1 MSNIPLTIVT
11 FTGPSASLTDGA
23 DEEAF
28 VVVAAAEGDFGD
40 FGAAEGEGFG
50 GEVVE
55 GEGAVAVG
63 DLVEAGFGL

>member
-1 MSNIPLTIVT
+1 MLSS
-11 FTGPSASLTDGA
+11 FAGPSASLTDGA

-28 VVVAAAEGDFGD
+28 VVVAAAEGDFED
-40 FGAAEGEGFG
+40 FGAAKGEGFG
-50 GEVVE
+50 GGVAE